1 MHRGK
6 VFRWQRSGV
15 LALLASASLLLSAC
29 GGDSGGGASSG
40 GEPIVTDASKK
51 LGIEVPG
58 GDTVGVSLILKN
70 ANNPFFIALTDAA
83 EAEAKEVGVDLQV
96 TAGKADGDEDTQIQ
110 AVEAAVA
117 RGDDGILITTNGPG
131 VNPALQKAKD
141 AGLTLIALDT
151 PLDPADLA
159 DFTFASNNYTAGEL
173 DGKWAAAQL
182 NGEKAIIAMLDLF
195 NDKVVSVDY
204 ARENG
209 FLMGMGIDPGDEA
222 KNGDEPST
230 GEYQGFKGGKGGEYE
245 IVCHEPTTGSNDG
258 GKTGMERCISKDPDI
273 NVIYSINEPAGQG
286 GSEALTATGGK
297 AIVVSIDGGCG
308 GVDLVSQ
315 GVLNATA
322 LQYPSRMAAFGVDTI
337 ASLARGGEAPENSP
351 GLDYYNTGLTLVTD
365 EPVDGLESVTSEEAK
380 DLCWG

>member
-1 MHRGK
+1 
-6 VFRWQRSGV
+6 
-15 LALLASASLLLSAC
+15 LSAC
-29 GGDSGGGASSG
+29 GGDDGGGGSSS

-83 EAEAKEVGVDLQV
+83 KAEAKEVGVDLQV

-131 VNPALQKAKD
+131 VNPSLQKAKD
-141 AGLTLIALDT
+141 AGLTIIALDT

-182 NGEKAIIAMLDLF
+182 NGEKATIAMLDLF
-195 NDKVVSVDY
+195 NDKIVSVDY
-204 ARENG
+204 SRENG
-209 FLMGMGIDPGDEA
+209 FLMGMGIDPGDKA
-222 KNGDEPST
+222 KNGDEAAT
-230 GEYQGFKGGKGGEYE
+230 GQYQGFNGGKGGEYE

-258 GKTGMERCISKDPDI
+258 GKTAMERCISKNPNI

-308 GVDLVSQ
+308 GIDLVSQ
-315 GVLNATA
+315 GVLNSTA

-337 ASLARGGEAPENSP
+337 ASLARGGDAPENSP

-365 EPVDGLESVTSEEAK
+365 KPVDGLKSVTSEEAK